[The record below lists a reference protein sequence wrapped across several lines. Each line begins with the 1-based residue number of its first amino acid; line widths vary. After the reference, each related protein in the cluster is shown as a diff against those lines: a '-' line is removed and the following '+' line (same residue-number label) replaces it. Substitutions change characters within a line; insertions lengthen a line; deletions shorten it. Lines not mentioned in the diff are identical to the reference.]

1 MEEMEL
7 TENELLIKRVEE
19 LSQENEELKKKLKKY
34 TAPSRNKRY
43 YENNKEKVNQRVNEY
58 RERVN
63 YKPPQVSK
71 EKRKKYNKRYNEKK
85 KLEKQEAK

>member
-1 MEEMEL
+1 MAMQL

-19 LSQENEELKKKLKKY
+19 LTLENEELKKKLKKY

-43 YENNKEKVNQRVNEY
+43 YENNKEKVNQRVKEY

-63 YKPPQVSK
+63 YKPPKVSK
-71 EKRKKYNKRYNEKK
+71 EKRKEYNKRYNEKI
-85 KLEKQEAK
+85 KLEKMPSK